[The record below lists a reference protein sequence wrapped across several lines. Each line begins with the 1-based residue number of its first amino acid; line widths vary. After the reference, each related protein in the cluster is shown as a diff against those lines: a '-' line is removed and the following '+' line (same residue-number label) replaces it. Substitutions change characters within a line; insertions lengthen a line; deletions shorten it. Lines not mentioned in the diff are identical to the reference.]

1 MLEAAPCRP
10 GAFGRTLLACLVV
23 AWGLVATAGSAWATE
38 GSTNAAEQVA
48 GLVIEPAIS
57 RDGVYELS
65 WTATGDV
72 LLEESRDSA
81 FEDARVVYRGADH
94 GTVLTGRRDG
104 IYYYR
109 LRADGRSPGAVVLT
123 GFARVEHHSVERAL
137 VFFGIGLFVFV
148 STIVV
153 VARGPEE
160 AAPSA
165 GARQE
170 VADG

>member
-1 MLEAAPCRP
+1 MLEAAPCGP
-10 GAFGRTLLACLVV
+10 GAFGRTLLACLVA
-23 AWGLVATAGSAWATE
+23 AWGLVATTGSAWAAE
-38 GSTNAAEQVA
+38 GSTKAAEVD
-48 GLVIEPAIS
+48 GLVIAPAMS

-81 FEDARVVYRGADH
+81 FDDVRVIYRGADH

-109 LRADGRSPGAVVLT
+109 LRADGGSPGAVLT

-148 STIVV
+148 STIVL
-153 VARGPEE
+153 VARGPED
-160 AAPSA
+160 APSFA
-165 GARQE
+165 GREE